1 MSDVTVIG
9 ILGLVIFTAI
19 GVLEVLDM
27 KWKAE
32 NEKRIEEYRNKFR
45 RY

>member
-1 MSDVTVIG
+1 MSDIVIVA
-9 ILGLVIFTAI
+9 ILGFIVFTVI
-19 GVLEVLDM
+19 GVLEVLAM

-32 NEKRIEEYRNKFR
+32 DEKRIEEYRNKFK

>member
-1 MSDVTVIG
+1 MSGTVVIA
-9 ILGLVIFTAI
+9 ILGFIVFTAI
-19 GVLEVLDM
+19 GVLEILAM

-32 NEKRIEEYRNKFR
+32 DEKRIEEYRNKFK